1 MKKLLRGIFIA
12 FVALAVLVGGIFI
25 YSTVDNRTLKNTI
38 KDYDVEIFAPLGM
51 ADEYE
56 DLARFTFDDHRI
68 WKYKLNRKEA
78 EQMSEE
84 LKNSYWFEFSDDVKK
99 ETEFY
104 LTDEKWYEDLSD
116 EVYCCLYCTY
126 HNKFVDFSDEGLVS
140 FLFLYDALNQ
150 EYYCVYITI

>member
-1 MKKLLRGIFIA
+1 MKKVLCGV
-12 FVALAVLVGGIFI
+12 FVALALLVAVVVV
-25 YSTVDNRTLKNTI
+25 YTTVDSRTLKNTLAHFQDI
-38 KDYDVEIFAPLGM
+38 EIFAPLGM

-126 HNKFVDFSDEGLVS
+126 HNIFVDFSDEGLVS